1 MNPKEH
7 APEHALSGAPEGS
20 YAELLRLAGPNVL
33 SRLGIMAMGL
43 TDAIVV
49 GQYSATELGY
59 HSLGWAPTV
68 TVLVAGIGLLL
79 GVQVL
84 TARHIG
90 AGTPE
95 KTGAVLR
102 RGVSYAVKIG
112 LASTLALILLGPWA
126 MSHIGLEPSL
136 AAGASA
142 ALIIFSL
149 SLTPY
154 LVADSLWFWLEAHGK
169 PQVPMIAM
177 WIANGVNLALAL
189 WIIPGTSP
197 FPVAGAVAAGWVTLV
212 ARISLLLMLGWYVW
226 RWPVAHEVGVFHN
239 SPPNRAEAT
248 EQRRIGYASGLSYA
262 IEAGSFSGMNFI
274 AAQLGVLVVA
284 AWAVVMNVAAAVFMV
299 PMGIAAATAVLVS
312 RSVGARSVTSVKRAF
327 GMGMRVAMGVLLL
340 LSVIIFIDADIVG
353 SAYSSD
359 PALLAMT
366 SSALLLS
373 CLFFMADGAQVV
385 ASNALRARGDI
396 WWPTGM
402 HFFSYVVVMIP
413 LAWWLSVGPGRGQF
427 GGLDGIIWAVII
439 ASLISG
445 GALVAR
451 FYWLGDRMKQ
461 VDG

>member
-1 MNPKEH
+1 MDAVPH
-7 APEHALSGAPEGS
+7 RSDGAPEGS
-20 YAELLRLAGPNVL
+20 YRELLKLAGPNVL

-49 GQYSATELGY
+49 GHYSAVELGY
-59 HSLGWAPTV
+59 HALGWAPTV

-90 AGTPE
+90 AGRPE
-95 KTGAVLR
+95 RTGPVLR
-102 RGVSYAVKIG
+102 RGVSYALLIG
-112 LASTLALILLGPWA
+112 VASTAVLVALGPPVLRN
-126 MSHIGLEPSL
+126 MGLEPSL

-142 ALIIFSL
+142 ALIVFSL

-154 LVADSLWFWLEAHGK
+154 LIADSMWFWLEAQGR
-169 PQVPMIAM
+169 PQVPMVAM
-177 WIANGVNLALAL
+177 WIANGINLALAL
-189 WIIPGTSP
+189 WLVPGLSP

-212 ARISLLLMLGWYVW
+212 ARIALMLMLGWWIW
-226 RWPVAHEVGVFHN
+226 RWPQAHEMGVFRPG
-239 SPPNRAEAT
+239 PPDRAEAR
-248 EQRRIGYASGLSYA
+248 EQRRIGYASGVSYA
-262 IEAGSFSGMNFI
+262 IEAGAFSGMNFV

-284 AWAVVMNVAAAVFMV
+284 AWAVVLNVAAAVFMV

-312 RSVGARSVTSVKRAF
+312 RGVGAGNVDAVKRAF
-327 GMGMRVAMGVLLL
+327 GMGMRLALGALLL
-340 LSVIIFIDADIVG
+340 LSLFVFLDRELVA
-353 SAYSSD
+353 SAYSED
-359 PALLAMT
+359 PALLAMAG
-366 SSALLLS
+366 SALLLS

-402 HFFSYVVVMIP
+402 HFVSYVVIMIP
-413 LAWWLSVGPGRGQF
+413 VAWWLAVVRG
-427 GGLDGIIWAVII
+427 GGLDGIIWAVIV

-445 GALVAR
+445 GALTAR

>member
-1 MNPKEH
+1 VDAISSPGQ
-7 APEHALSGAPEGS
+7 GAPDGT

-33 SRLGIMAMGL
+33 SRLGVMAMGL
-43 TDAIVV
+43 TDAIVI
-49 GQYSATELGY
+49 GQYSAVELGY
-59 HSLGWAPTV
+59 HALGWAPTV

-90 AGTPE
+90 AGRPE
-95 KTGAVLR
+95 RTGAVLR

-112 LASTLALILLGPWA
+112 IASTLGLVLLGPLA
-126 MSHIGLEPSL
+126 LANIGLEPSL
-136 AAGASA
+136 AAGATA

-154 LVADSLWFWLEAHGK
+154 LVADSLWFWLEAQGR
-169 PQVPMIAM
+169 PQVPMVAM
-177 WIANGVNLALAL
+177 WIANLVNLVLAL
-189 WIIPGTSP
+189 WIVPGTSP
-197 FPVAGAVAAGWVTLV
+197 FPVSGAVAAGWVTLV
-212 ARISLLLMLGWYVW
+212 ARCALLLMLAAWIW
-226 RWPVAHEVGVFHN
+226 RWPQAHAMGVFRKAA
-239 SPPNRAEAT
+239 PDPAEAR

-262 IEAGSFSGMNFI
+262 IEAGAFSGMNFV

-284 AWAVVMNVAAAVFMV
+284 AWAVVLNVAAAVFMV
-299 PMGIAAATAVLVS
+299 PMGIAAAGAVLVS
-312 RSVGARSVTSVKRAF
+312 RAVGAESVAAVKRAF
-327 GMGMRVAMGVLLL
+327 GMAMTLAMAALAL
-340 LSVIIFIDADIVG
+340 LSLVVFLDAELVAR
-353 SAYSSD
+353 AYSDD

-366 SSALLLS
+366 GSALLLS

-385 ASNALRARGDI
+385 ASNALRARGDV

-402 HFFSYVVVMIP
+402 HFVSYVVVMIP
-413 LAWWLSVGPGRGQF
+413 LAWWFALRQS

-445 GALVAR
+445 LALVAR

-461 VDG
+461 VDA

>member
-1 MNPKEH
+1 MDAIPTSG
-7 APEHALSGAPEGS
+7 SGAPEGT
-20 YAELLRLAGPNVL
+20 YAELLRLAGPNVA
-33 SRLGIMAMGL
+33 SRLGVMAMGL

-49 GQYSATELGY
+49 GHYSAVELGY
-59 HSLGWAPTV
+59 HALGWAPTV

-90 AGTPE
+90 AGRPE
-95 KTGAVLR
+95 RTGAVLR

-112 LASTLALILLGPWA
+112 LASTLGLVLLGPLVLA
-126 MSHIGLEPSL
+126 NIGLEPSL

-154 LVADSLWFWLEAHGK
+154 LVADSLWFWLEAQGR
-169 PQVPMIAM
+169 PQVPMVAM
-177 WIANGVNLALAL
+177 WIANLVNLLLAL
-189 WIIPGTSP
+189 WIVPGTSP
-197 FPVAGAVAAGWVTLV
+197 FPVAGAVAAGWVTLA
-212 ARISLLLMLGWYVW
+212 ARCALLLMLAGWIW
-226 RWPVAHEVGVFHN
+226 RWPHAHAVGVFRKAA
-239 SPPNRAEAT
+239 PDRAEAR

-262 IEAGSFSGMNFI
+262 IEAGAFSGMNFV

-284 AWAVVMNVAAAVFMV
+284 AWAVVLNVAAAVFMV
-299 PMGIAAATAVLVS
+299 PMGIAAAGAVLVS
-312 RSVGARSVTSVKRAF
+312 RAVGAGDVRAVKRAF
-327 GMGMRVAMGVLLL
+327 GMAMTLAMGALLVLSLIVFL
-340 LSVIIFIDADIVG
+340 DAALVAR
-353 SAYSSD
+353 AYSDD
-359 PALLAMT
+359 PALLAMAA
-366 SSALLLS
+366 SALLLS

-385 ASNALRARGDI
+385 ASNTLRARGDV

-402 HFFSYVVVMIP
+402 HFVSYVLVMIP
-413 LAWWLSVGPGRGQF
+413 LAWWLAVRQE

-445 GALVAR
+445 LALVAR

-461 VDG
+461 VDA

>member
-1 MNPKEH
+1 MPGAVDAIAASNQ
-7 APEHALSGAPEGS
+7 GAPDGS

-33 SRLGIMAMGL
+33 SRLGVMAMGL

-49 GQYSATELGY
+49 GQYSAVELGY
-59 HSLGWAPTV
+59 HALGWAPTV

-90 AGTPE
+90 AGRPE
-95 KTGAVLR
+95 RTGAVLR
-102 RGVSYAVKIG
+102 RGVSYAVKLG
-112 LASTLALILLGPWA
+112 LASTLGLVLLGPVVLGN
-126 MSHIGLEPSL
+126 IGLEPTL
-136 AAGASA
+136 AAGATA

-154 LVADSLWFWLEAHGK
+154 LVADSLWFWLEAQGK
-169 PQVPMIAM
+169 PQVPMVAM
-177 WIANGVNLALAL
+177 WVANLVNLLLAL

-197 FPVAGAVAAGWVTLV
+197 FPVSGAVAAGWVTLV
-212 ARISLLLMLGWYVW
+212 ARISLLLMLAAWIW
-226 RWPVAHEVGVFHN
+226 HWPQAHSVGVFRKAG
-239 SPPNRAEAT
+239 PDPNEAS

-262 IEAGSFSGMNFI
+262 IEAGAFSGMNFV

-284 AWAVVMNVAAAVFMV
+284 SWAIVLNVAAAVFMV

-312 RSVGARSVTSVKRAF
+312 RAVGAGSVQAVKRAF
-327 GMGMRVAMGVLLL
+327 RMGMTLAMAALLALSIIVFLDAELVA
-340 LSVIIFIDADIVG
+340 

-359 PALLAMT
+359 PALLALT
-366 SSALLLS
+366 SAALLLS

-385 ASNALRARGDI
+385 AANALRARGDI

-402 HFFSYVVVMIP
+402 HTLSYLVIMLP
-413 LAWWLSVGPGRGQF
+413 LGWWLAVARG

-445 GALVAR
+445 VALTAR
-451 FYWLGDRMKQ
+451 FFWLGDRMKQ
-461 VDG
+461 VDA

>member
-1 MNPKEH
+1 MKPQ
-7 APEHALSGAPEGS
+7 EHALSGAPEGS

-33 SRLGIMAMGL
+33 SRLGIMAMGI

-95 KTGAVLR
+95 QTGAVLR
-102 RGVSYAVKIG
+102 RGISYAVKIG
-112 LASTLALILLGPWA
+112 LASTVALILLGPWA
-126 MSHIGLEPSL
+126 LQHIGLTPSL

-142 ALIIFSL
+142 ALIVFSL

-154 LVADSLWFWLEAHGK
+154 LVADSMWFWLEAHGK
-169 PQVPMIAM
+169 PKVPMVVM
-177 WIANGVNLALAL
+177 WIANGINLVLAL
-189 WIIPGTSP
+189 WVIPGTSP
-197 FPVAGAVAAGWVTLV
+197 FPVSGAVAAGWVTLV
-212 ARISLLLMLGWYVW
+212 ARICLMAMLGWFIW
-226 RWPVAHEVGVFHN
+226 RWPVAHEVGVFRK
-239 SPPNRAEAT
+239 SPPNPAESQ

-284 AWAVVMNVAAAVFMV
+284 GWAVVTNVAAAVFMV

-312 RSVGARSVTSVKRAF
+312 RSVGANSVTSVKRAF
-327 GMGMRVAMGVLLL
+327 GMGMRLAMVVLLL
-340 LSVIIFIDADIVG
+340 LSVIVFLDAGLVG
-353 SAYSSD
+353 RAYTSD
-359 PALLAMT
+359 PKLLAMT
-366 SSALLLS
+366 GSALLLS

-402 HFFSYVVVMIP
+402 HFISYVVVMIP
-413 LAWWLSVGPGRGQF
+413 LAWWLAIQQGR
-427 GGLDGIIWAVII
+427 GLDGIIWAVII
-439 ASLISG
+439 ASLVSG
-445 GALVAR
+445 GGLTAR
-451 FYWLGDRMKQ
+451 FYMLGDRMKQ
-461 VDG
+461 VDA

>member
-1 MNPKEH
+1 MNATPH
-7 APEHALSGAPEGS
+7 IASGPPDGT
-20 YAELLRLAGPNVL
+20 YAELLRLAGPNVA

-49 GQYSATELGY
+49 GHYSAVELGY
-59 HSLGWAPTV
+59 HALGWAPTV

-90 AGTPE
+90 AGRADR
-95 KTGAVLR
+95 TGAVLR
-102 RGVSYAVKIG
+102 RGVSYAFWIG
-112 LASTLALILLGPWA
+112 IVSTAALMVLGP
-126 MSHIGLEPSL
+126 MILGNIGLEPSL
-136 AAGASA
+136 AAGATA
-142 ALIIFSL
+142 ALLIFSL

-154 LVADSLWFWLEAHGK
+154 LIADSLWFWLEAQGR
-169 PQVPMIAM
+169 PQVPMVAM
-177 WIANGVNLALAL
+177 WIANGINLVLAL

-197 FPVAGAVAAGWVTLV
+197 FPAAGAVAAGWVTLV
-212 ARISLLLMLGWYVW
+212 ARIALMLMLAWWIW
-226 RWPVAHEVGVFHN
+226 RWPRAHEMGVFRKAARD
-239 SPPNRAEAT
+239 PAEAR

-262 IEAGSFSGMNFI
+262 IEAGAFSGMNFV

-312 RSVGARSVTSVKRAF
+312 RSVGANSVSAVKRAF
-327 GMGMRVAMGVLLL
+327 RMGMTLSMGCLFA
-340 LSVIIFIDADIVG
+340 LSVIIYIDAELVAR
-353 SAYSSD
+353 AYSSD

-366 SSALLLS
+366 GSALILS
-373 CLFFMADGAQVV
+373 SLFFMADGAQVV

-396 WWPTGM
+396 WWPTAM
-402 HFFSYVVVMIP
+402 HFVSYLAIMIP
-413 LAWWLSVGPGRGQF
+413 LGWWLGVARG

-439 ASLISG
+439 ASLVSG

-451 FYWLGDRMKQ
+451 FYWLGNRMKK
-461 VDG
+461 VDA

>member
-1 MNPKEH
+1 MTPSNQ
-7 APEHALSGAPEGS
+7 GAPDGT
-20 YAELLRLAGPNVL
+20 YTELLRLAGPNVL

-43 TDAIVV
+43 TDAIVI
-49 GQYSATELGY
+49 GQFSAVELGY

-90 AGTPE
+90 AGHPE
-95 KTGAVLR
+95 RTGAVLR
-102 RGVSYAVKIG
+102 RGVAYAVGIG
-112 LASTLALILLGPWA
+112 LVSTMALVLLGPPA
-126 MSHIGLEPSL
+126 LRNIGLEPSL

-142 ALIIFSL
+142 ALIVFSL

-169 PQVPMIAM
+169 PQVPMVAM
-177 WIANGVNLALAL
+177 WVANAINLLLAV
-189 WIIPGTSP
+189 WVIPGTSP
-197 FPVAGAVAAGWVTLV
+197 FPVSGAVAAGWVTLV
-212 ARISLLLMLGWYVW
+212 ARCSLLAMLAGWIW
-226 RWPVAHEVGVFHN
+226 FWPRAHEVGVF
-239 SPPNRAEAT
+239 RASTPDRQEAR

-262 IEAGSFSGMNFI
+262 IEAGAFSGMNFV

-299 PMGIAAATAVLVS
+299 PMGIAAAGAVLVS
-312 RSVGARSVTSVKRAF
+312 RAVGAQSIAAVKRAF
-327 GMGMRVAMGVLLL
+327 GMAMKLAMGALLA
-340 LSVIIFIDADIVG
+340 LSLIVFLDAELVG
-353 SAYSSD
+353 RAYSDD

-366 SSALLLS
+366 ASALVLS

-385 ASNALRARGDI
+385 ASNALRARGDV

-402 HFFSYVVVMIP
+402 HFVSYVVVMIP
-413 LAWWLSVGPGRGQF
+413 LAWWFAVRQG

-445 GALVAR
+445 GALTAR

-461 VDG
+461 VDA